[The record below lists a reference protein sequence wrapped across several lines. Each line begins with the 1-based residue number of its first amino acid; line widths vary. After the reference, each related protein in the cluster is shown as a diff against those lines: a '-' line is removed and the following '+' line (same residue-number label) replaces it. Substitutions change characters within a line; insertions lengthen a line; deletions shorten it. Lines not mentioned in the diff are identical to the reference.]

1 SDAAGL
7 KPGHLRCSSSSIN
20 ILSKLR
26 TSTMTS
32 STVTSHP
39 PLTTIALEQACP
51 SCGADITNLLQQL
64 ARSAQSRIAELEAQV
79 RILTDKATA
88 ADTSNALRPKVD
100 KLADY
105 EDQLHQLKS
114 SSQPRPQSAD
124 HLHPINNPD
133 QQPPPPASSDPTIQI
148 RSPFQARLSS
158 LLPSSRRSASQPPSS
173 APATQLTH
181 SQSVR
186 QPPSQP
192 QTSLSSHH
200 HHTTSNP
207 LPTDLHAALEQERSL
222 RLAAEAHL
230 STTQTEIEDLS
241 TSLFSEAN
249 ELVAAERRSL
259 HDLQTRYD
267 ALQEEAR
274 GLRDRDGERVKEA
287 GRLQARLGVLEGREG
302 EKGRRWEEL
311 ERRVCRVEKVKAL
324 LREDGGGRRVVSAG
338 VVEGKGALDGEGG

>member
-1 SDAAGL
+1 
-7 KPGHLRCSSSSIN
+7 
-20 ILSKLR
+20 
-26 TSTMTS
+26 MTS

-64 ARSAQSRIAELEAQV
+64 AQSAQSRIAELEAQV

-88 ADTSNALRPKVD
+88 AVD

-124 HLHPINNPD
+124 HLDPINNPD

-192 QTSLSSHH
+192 QPSSSHHHH

-249 ELVAAERRSL
+249 ELVAAERRAL

-338 VVEGKGALDGEGG
+338 VVEGKGVLDDEGC